1 MGVRRQSSHEGP
13 TQSMSTSSH
22 KGTASEVL
30 TMGGESLAAWSTE
43 KFSFLHFTL
52 SQTVKLIPKPGS

>member
-1 MGVRRQSSHEGP
+1 MKDPHRACPR
-13 TQSMSTSSH
+13 SSH

-52 SQTVKLIPKPGS
+52 SQTFKLIPKPGS